1 MNFDFSDEQQEL
13 RRQAQRLLGTGP
25 RAARAQLEGDAP
37 FDKAL
42 WRQAVEMGWTA
53 AAIAEEQGGLGL
65 GTLELCVL
73 AEECGRVLAPIP
85 FAASV
90 LQATEA
96 LRLAQS
102 SGDADEVANEW
113 LPRLAAGEVVAT
125 LALAETGGRLWTD
138 KPAARA
144 VGGRLSG
151 TKEPVAH
158 AAGAD
163 IAIVSAHADDD
174 GDDFSLWLVDLRGDG
189 VQRETLKS
197 LDLVNRH
204 GRLRFEG
211 AAARRVGAAGA
222 GAAILQRLT
231 EAVAVLTAFEQLGS
245 AEGAMALTLEYVK
258 TRKTF
263 GREVAGYQAVKHKL
277 ADMYVKIQL
286 ARSHAYYGAWA
297 LSHTASELPQAAAG
311 ARLAA
316 LDALAY
322 VTEESVELHGGIGFT
337 WECDIQLYYRNC
349 RAQALG
355 LGGRQYWSRAL
366 TAALTASL
374 AEAAT
379 S

>member
-1 MNFDFSDEQQEL
+1 MNVDFSDEQQEL

-25 RAARAQLEGDAP
+25 RAARVQLESDAP
-37 FDKAL
+37 FDRAL

-73 AEECGRVLAPIP
+73 AEECGRVLAPLP

-96 LRLAQS
+96 LRLAQFDDS
-102 SGDADEVANEW
+102 DEVANEW

-125 LALAETGGRLWTD
+125 VALVERGSRLWTD
-138 KPAARA
+138 KPAAR
-144 VGGRLSG
+144 VSGGRLTG
-151 TKEPVAH
+151 TKAPVAH

-163 IAIVSAHADDD
+163 IAVVSAHAADD
-174 GDDFSLWLVDLRGDG
+174 GDGFSLWLVDLRGEG
-189 VQRETLKS
+189 VQRGTLKS

-204 GRLRFEG
+204 GLLRFEG
-211 AAARRVGAAGA
+211 AAARRVGAPGS

-231 EAVAVLTAFEQLGS
+231 ETVAVLTAFEQLGS
-245 AEGAMALTLEYVK
+245 AQGAMALTLDYVK
-258 TRKTF
+258 TRKAF

-277 ADMYVKIQL
+277 ADMYVKVQL

-297 LSHTASELPQAAAG
+297 LSQAASELPQAAAG

-366 TAALTASL
+366 TAALVASL
-374 AEAAT
+374 AEVAT

>member
-25 RAARAQLEGDAP
+25 RAARAQLESDAP

-73 AEECGRVLAPIP
+73 AEECGRVLAPVP

-102 SGDADEVANEW
+102 GGADEVAGEW
-113 LPRLAAGEVVAT
+113 LPRLATGEVVAT
-125 LALAETGGRLWTD
+125 LALVEAGGRLWTD
-138 KPAARA
+138 TPAARV

-163 IAIVSAHADDD
+163 IAIVSARADDD
-174 GDDFSLWLVDLRGDG
+174 GEGFSLWLVDLRGGG

-204 GRLRFEG
+204 GRLLFEG
-211 AAARRVGAAGA
+211 AAARRVGAPRT

-231 EAVAVLTAFEQLGS
+231 EAVAVFTAFEQLGS
-245 AEGAMALTLEYVK
+245 AEGAMALTLDYVK
-258 TRKTF
+258 TRKAF

-297 LSHTASELPQAAAG
+297 LSHVAPELPQAAAG

-337 WECDIQLYYRNC
+337 WECDVQLYYRNC

-355 LGGRQYWSRAL
+355 LGGRQHWSRAL
-366 TAALTASL
+366 TAALAASL
-374 AEAAT
+374 AEAGT

>member
-1 MNFDFSDEQQEL
+1 
-13 RRQAQRLLGTGP
+13 
-25 RAARAQLEGDAP
+25 
-37 FDKAL
+37 
-42 WRQAVEMGWTA
+42 
-53 AAIAEEQGGLGL
+53 
-65 GTLELCVL
+65 
-73 AEECGRVLAPIP
+73 
-85 FAASV
+85 
-90 LQATEA
+90 
-96 LRLAQS
+96 
-102 SGDADEVANEW
+102 
-113 LPRLAAGEVVAT
+113 LPRLAAGEVVAS
-125 LALAETGGRLWTD
+125 LALVETGGRLWTD
-138 KPAARA
+138 KPAARV

-151 TKEPVAH
+151 TKEAVAH

-174 GDDFSLWLVDLRGDG
+174 GDGFSLWLVDMRGDG
-189 VQRETLKS
+189 VQRENLKS

-204 GRLRFEG
+204 GRLCFE
-211 AAARRVGAAGA
+211 

-231 EAVAVLTAFEQLGS
+231 ETVAVLTAFEQLGS

-297 LSHTASELPQAAAG
+297 LSHAAPELPQAAAG

-349 RAQALG
+349 RAQAVG

-366 TAALTASL
+366 TAALAASL
-374 AEAAT
+374 AEPAT